1 MISTGVVSIGTA
13 ATAIDGVHFN
23 PTRMVL
29 QNNDNTDTLY
39 IGGPDVTTSNG
50 LSLLKLET
58 LQLEL
63 EPLEQVYV
71 VSTKTGHSMSFLRQ
85 TL

>member
-1 MISTGVVSIGTA
+1 MISTGVVSVGTA
-13 ATAIDGVHFN
+13 STAIDGVHFN

>member
-1 MISTGVVSIGTA
+1 MISTGVVSVGTA

-71 VSTKTGHSMSFLRQ
+71 VSTKAGHSMSFLRQ